1 MPKLLENQVCIITGA
16 GKGFG
21 RAMAD
26 TFYKH
31 GAKLALITRS
41 KEDVICLNEELNI
54 PSENILTYCGDV
66 TEPETVND
74 FITQVIKKFGRVNV
88 LVNNAGMRFRKPFL
102 ETTLDEFKN
111 VLDVNVG
118 SMFLLCQSVLPHM
131 LEHKQGKIIN
141 MSSVAGTLGLP
152 ELSSYVTSKAA
163 IIGLTK
169 SLALEFSENNIQ
181 INSVAPGF
189 CKTSYFENFKEK
201 SELYKFT
208 LDRTPMHRWGESE
221 EIANACVFLASN
233 LSDYITG
240 EVMNVDG
247 GWSAW

>member
-1 MPKLLENQVCIITGA
+1 MSKLLDGQVCIVTGA

-21 RAMAD
+21 RTMAEV
-26 TFYKH
+26 YHKH

-41 KEDVICLNEELNI
+41 KEDIDSLNEELNI
-54 PSENILTYCGDV
+54 PDDRILTYCGDV
-66 TEPETVND
+66 TVPDIVND
-74 FITQVIKKFGRVNV
+74 FVAQVISKFGHIDV
-88 LVNNAGMRFRKPFL
+88 LVNNAGIRFRKNFL
-102 ETTLDEFKN
+102 DTTLDEFKH
-111 VLDVNVG
+111 VFDVNTG
-118 SMFLLCQSVLPHM
+118 SMFIFCQAVLPHM
-131 LEHKQGKIIN
+131 LKRKKGKIIN

-169 SLALEFSENNIQ
+169 SLALEFAENNIQ
-181 INSVAPGF
+181 INAVAPGF
-189 CKTSYFENFKEK
+189 CKTSYFDNFKKK

>member
-1 MPKLLENQVCIITGA
+1 VSTLLKDKVCIITGA

-21 RAMAD
+21 RTMAEE
-26 TFYKH
+26 FYDH

-41 KEDVICLNEELNI
+41 KDDVDSLNKELSISNDK
-54 PSENILTYCGDV
+54 ILNYRGDV
-66 TEPETVND
+66 TDPDTVND
-74 FITQVIKKFGRVNV
+74 FIIQVIEKFGRIDV
-88 LVNNAGMRFRKPFL
+88 LVNNAGIRFRKNFL
-102 ETTLDEFKN
+102 ETTFDEFKN
-111 VLDVNVG
+111 VFNVNAG
-118 SMFLLCQSVLPHM
+118 SMFLLCQAVLPHM

-169 SLALEFSENNIQ
+169 SLAVEFAESNIQ
-181 INSVAPGF
+181 INAVAPGF
-189 CKTSYFENFKEK
+189 CKTSYFENFMKQK
-201 SELYKFT
+201 KLYEFT
-208 LDRTPMHRWGESE
+208 LDRTPMRRWGESE
-221 EIANACVFLASN
+221 EIANACIFLASN
-233 LSDYITG
+233 LSDYVTG